1 MEPLRWILL
10 LAGIIFVILIYVLG
24 RKRRRR
30 KNNSARD
37 GVEGELP
44 AFSAKDSDDV
54 GAGIGDVEIV
64 TSKNAVDDYDVLMAD
79 HGNQSDSEQETSNAP
94 TGNAAAGNEETAH
107 AKAKRGSPN
116 KTPVNKTPANIVVL
130 YILPK
135 QGDELI
141 GSRINSSVQAMGL
154 VFGEMDIYHYQ
165 PRNRS
170 IFSIAN
176 MLEPGSFDVDNLD
189 ELKTSG
195 LTVFMQ
201 ITRGD
206 PLGDLTE
213 MLQRSYQLAG
223 LLSARLCNGKR
234 QPLTEQDAED
244 YRKRVKDF
252 LA

>member
-10 LAGIIFVILIYVLG
+10 LAGIFFVVLIYVLG

-30 KNNSARD
+30 KNDSIND
-37 GVEGELP
+37 NLEDELP
-44 AFSAKDSDDV
+44 AFSAKDSDDIN
-54 GAGIGDVEIV
+54 AGIGNVEIV
-64 TSKNAVDDYDVLMAD
+64 TSKNADDDFDVLLAD
-79 HGNQSDSEQETSNAP
+79 HGNQSGSEQESSNAS
-94 TGNAAAGNEETAH
+94 TGNAAAGD
-107 AKAKRGSPN
+107 AKAKRGSPS
-116 KTPVNKTPANIVVL
+116 KTPANKTPANIVVL

-135 QGDELI
+135 QGEELI

-154 VFGEMDIYHYQ
+154 VFGDMDIYHYQ

-223 LLSARLCNGKR
+223 LLGARLCNSKR

-244 YRKRVKDF
+244 YRKRVKEF

>member
-10 LAGIIFVILIYVLG
+10 LAGIIFVVLIYILG

-30 KNNSARD
+30 KNDAINDSL
-37 GVEGELP
+37 EGELP
-44 AFSAKDSDDV
+44 AFSAKDSDDLNT
-54 GAGIGDVEIV
+54 GIGNEEII
-64 TSKNAVDDYDVLMAD
+64 TSKNTGDDLDVLMAD
-79 HGNQSDSEQETSNAP
+79 HGNQSRTEQGLSKATA
-94 TGNAAAGNEETAH
+94 GNTAAGNE
-107 AKAKRGSPN
+107 KAGHVKAEQKKP
-116 KTPVNKTPANIVVL
+116 KKIPANIVVL

-135 QGDELI
+135 QGEELM

-154 VFGEMDIYHYQ
+154 VFGDMDIYHYQ

-189 ELKTSG
+189 ELKTTG

-223 LLSARLCNGKR
+223 LLGARLCNSKR